1 MKSAWLQSRR
11 VQWMKGLK
19 EVQIHKQSSSGQRCP
34 RLGRKRTFKVFLF
47 DFNTRNSC
55 QIKVCLICCRK
66 KRLMF
71 TTCAPFT
78 PFASPLRGSICNK
91 KKGGRKGACIQDE
104 ERTFTIETCAP
115 TTHTAQKLTM
125 CFNGRL
131 ISVSSRTRTPVDI
144 ALFVSGPFTGIC

>member
-91 KKGGRKGACIQDE
+91 KKGA
-104 ERTFTIETCAP
+104 ERVHASRT
-115 TTHTAQKLTM
+115 KK
-125 CFNGRL
+125 GRL
-131 ISVSSRTRTPVDI
+131 QSEHVPRQHTLLRN
-144 ALFVSGPFTGIC
+144 